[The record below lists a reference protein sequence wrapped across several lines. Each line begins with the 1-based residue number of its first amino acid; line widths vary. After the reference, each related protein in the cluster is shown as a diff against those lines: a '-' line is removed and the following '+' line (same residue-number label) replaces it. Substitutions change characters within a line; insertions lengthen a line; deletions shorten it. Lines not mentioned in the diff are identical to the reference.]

1 MNQSYLFVAGAV
13 IIALSGCSSS
23 TPVNSDSGTYFE
35 LTNRHV
41 IERDLSVFRSTI
53 VIDTKS
59 AYVPPVV
66 APHDYYE
73 ASVSVGEPYNTALKR
88 WLKTEGYNN
97 IAWSF
102 NATNRALL
110 SSPSNKALSF
120 HGSLKQALVELSE
133 HLHMPLNL
141 IVDNKAKVAGLYDFN
156 DEVRL
161 THVSGDSL
169 RVVAK
174 RIVQHYGL
182 LWNDSDDS
190 ARSWL
195 VDTNYEFSADYYLI
209 TQYDDVITALETVL
223 DGYPVYSN
231 ILESTGQVFIQEEL

>member
-1 MNQSYLFVAGAV
+1 MNRSYLFVAV
-13 IIALSGCSSS
+13 ITALSGCTSA
-23 TPVNSDSGTYFE
+23 PIDPKEGTYFE

-41 IERDLSVFRSTI
+41 IERDLSVFRSTT

-59 AYVPPVV
+59 AYVPPVI
-66 APHDYYE
+66 APHAYYE
-73 ASVSVGEPYNTALKR
+73 ASVAVGEPYNTALKR
-88 WLKTEGYNN
+88 WLKVEGYKN

-102 NATNRALL
+102 NETNRALL

-133 HLHMPLNL
+133 HLHVPLNL
-141 IVDNKAKVAGLYDFN
+141 VVDDKAKVAGVYDFN
-156 DEVRL
+156 EDVRL

-174 RIVQHYGL
+174 RIIQHYGL

-195 VDTNYEFSADYYLI
+195 VNTNYQFSADYYLI
-209 TQYDDVITALETVL
+209 TRHDDVITALETVL
-223 DGYPVYSN
+223 DGYPVYSS